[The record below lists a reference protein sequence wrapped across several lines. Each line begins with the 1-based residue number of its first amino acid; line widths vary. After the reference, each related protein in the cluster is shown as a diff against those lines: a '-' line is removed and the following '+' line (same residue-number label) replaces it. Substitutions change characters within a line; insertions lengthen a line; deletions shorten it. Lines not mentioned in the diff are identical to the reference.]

1 MLWTSRRVFFAPSA
15 SVFWCL
21 NLTGGGACSW
31 GAHAALFCLWNLL
44 TNFLQGLRSALLLM
58 FSEMSPASEQGHNNC
73 SRYPEAH
80 LIILVWM
87 DFPSPEAAR
96 QTRTCFFW
104 SWGDCGHHPAW
115 NIITSR
121 YLDISIYIY
130 SCWLKLWI
138 CQFVR
143 RYMMTQGNDDE
154 LHEIIAS
161 NCDKDRVMWV
171 RVKEEQNRLSA
182 SYKTLAV
189 ISLAID
195 TCSCLHHLYSHT
207 IPHLII

>member
-73 SRYPEAH
+73 SIYPEAH
-80 LIILVWM
+80 LVILVWM

-96 QTRTCFFW
+96 QRRTCFFW

-115 NIITSR
+115 NITTSR
-121 YLDISIYIY
+121 YLDNLSISTVAGWSSQFANLSVDTWWHKAMTMNCMKSPHQTVTRIEWCESGWRRNKTDYLPLTRHWRSY
-130 SCWLKLWI
+130 HWL
-138 CQFVR
+138 
-143 RYMMTQGNDDE
+143 
-154 LHEIIAS
+154 
-161 NCDKDRVMWV
+161 
-171 RVKEEQNRLSA
+171 
-182 SYKTLAV
+182 
-189 ISLAID
+189 
-195 TCSCLHHLYSHT
+195 
-207 IPHLII
+207 

>member
-31 GAHAALFCLWNLL
+31 GAQAALFCLWNLL

-96 QTRTCFFW
+96 QRRTCFFW
-104 SWGDCGHHPAW
+104 SWGDCGHRPAW
-115 NIITSR
+115 NR
-121 YLDISIYIY
+121 CLDISIDIY
-130 SCWLKLWI
+130 SCWLKLSI